1 MVEPGTGTAAPQPS
15 DFEILDGTLV
25 KYRGN
30 DAEVVVPEGVRVIGP
45 TAFQGNR
52 LTSLT
57 LPSSLRRI
65 EQQAFYL
72 CFQLTSI
79 RFAEGLEFIGRMAFC
94 ECHSLMQLS
103 LPQSLH
109 TIEAMAFSACGLLG
123 FLDIP
128 DGVRRV
134 EEKAFSYC
142 PWLTSIIFHG
152 EPASYALGA
161 FEDCQRLRR
170 ICGPQ
175 SLIALIQ
182 ASGLHP
188 DAVYLPPMGDDTD
201 EDLDNDPGDKT
212 GG

>member
-1 MVEPGTGTAAPQPS
+1 MAEPGMGTAAPQPS
-15 DFEILDGTLV
+15 DFDIVDGTLV
-25 KYRGN
+25 KYRGAA
-30 DAEVVVPEGVRVIGP
+30 AEVIVPEGVHVIGP
-45 TAFQGNR
+45 MAFQSNR

-72 CFQLTSI
+72 CWHLKSVKFS
-79 RFAEGLEFIGRMAFC
+79 EGLEFIGKMAFC

-109 TIEAMAFSACGLLG
+109 TIGPMAFSACGLLG

-128 DGVRRV
+128 DGVRQV
-134 EEKAFSYC
+134 DEKAFSYC
-142 PWLTSIIFHG
+142 PWLTSVIFHG
-152 EPASYALGA
+152 EPASYALSA
-161 FEDCQRLRR
+161 FEDCRRLKR

-175 SLIALIQ
+175 SLIGLIQ
-182 ASGLHP
+182 ASGRHP
-188 DAVYLPPMGDDTD
+188 EAVYLPPLQDDPD
-201 EDLDNDPGDKT
+201 DDFEDDPGDKT